1 MRKVRRKE
9 VTTILPEVTRWGH
22 GRAGTESKQSGSS
35 VHIFNYYALFPLFW
49 ISYLFLSNIYLRNTL
64 CPCKTF
70 WEYGEEGDP
79 ATDYK
84 DISTQGEWRTC
95 VVLHDICGVFSLPS
109 GTSDFSLMI
118 GEQLRCWEDWWLILQ
133 GEQSCWS
140 AFPLGDLAY
149 GCVGVKNKAPSRLL
163 NKHLLSI
170 CKFKIFYWEL
180 LETYRL
186 LLLNIII
193 KRHQCKLHGQKTV

>member
-1 MRKVRRKE
+1 MEELGLNQNNLVPAS
-9 VTTILPEVTRWGH
+9 VFLTTTPCFLCSEYFIYFYQTYIWGIPYAH
-22 GRAGTESKQSGSS
+22 VKQ
-35 VHIFNYYALFPLFW
+35 
-49 ISYLFLSNIYLRNTL
+49 
-64 CPCKTF
+64 C
-70 WEYGEEGDP
+70 WEYGEEGDL

-95 VVLHDICGVFSLPS
+95 VALHDICGVFSLPS

-149 GCVGVKNKAPSRLL
+149 GCVGVKNKARSHLL

-170 CKFKIFYWEL
+170 CKFKIFYWEI
-180 LETYRL
+180 LETYRPL
-186 LLLNIII
+186 VLNIII

>member
-1 MRKVRRKE
+1 MRKVRLKE
-9 VTTILPEVTRWGH
+9 VTTILLEVTQWGN
-22 GRAGTESKQSGSS
+22 GRAGIESKQSGSS
-35 VHIFNYYALFPLFW
+35 IHIFNYYASFPLFG
-49 ISYLFLSNIYLRNTL
+49 IFYLFLSDRYLRNTL
-64 CPCKTF
+64 CPKHHVKQF

-84 DISTQGEWRTC
+84 DISTQGEWRTR
-95 VVLHDICGVFSLPS
+95 VASHDICEVFSLPS

-149 GCVGVKNKAPSRLL
+149 GLCESEK
-163 NKHLLSI
+163 
-170 CKFKIFYWEL
+170 
-180 LETYRL
+180 
-186 LLLNIII
+186 
-193 KRHQCKLHGQKTV
+193 